1 MASRFGEAWRGLWL
15 VLTSYGLLM
24 VPAALTGLA
33 LGWDVVPAA
42 ALALSL
48 QVVIWGDA
56 RFRWVPLRDR
66 LRDGRIGFQFPGP
79 RCRHEAEW
87 CSTCEPSLR
96 DAISEQENGT
106 GGTSLE

>member
-1 MASRFGEAWRGLWL
+1 MASRFGEASRGLGF

-24 VPAALTGLA
+24 LPAALTGLA
-33 LGWDVVPAA
+33 LGWDAVPAA

-66 LRDGRIGFQFPGP
+66 LRNGRIAFQFPGP

-87 CSTCEPSLR
+87 CSKCEPSLR
-96 DAISEQENGT
+96 DDLSEQV
-106 GGTSLE
+106 GGVRDGR